1 MIIGLTGGIASGK
14 STVVEMIKEENGKTQ
29 LCLNNHSP
37 TDKNKTQSDYV
48 F

>member
-1 MIIGLTGGIASGK
+1 VI
-14 STVVEMIKEENGKTQ
+14 VVEMIKEENGKTP

-37 TDKNKTQSDYV
+37 TDKNKTQIL